1 MGTWVAFNNP
11 IRFIDPDGRRPRAM
25 QHGIYYDEHS
35 P

>member
-1 MGTWVAFNNP
+1 MC
-11 IRFIDPDGRRPRAM
+11 IKISCFIDPDGVRSRAM